1 MNRPTDSYLSDYIN
15 SFYFLTETSTTIGY
29 GDNTVTIN
37 SSIPVN
43 TPPNESQY
51 LFGTLLILFGL
62 IFFGYISRLV
72 VMTYLLWFQNE
83 KASLDQKED
92 LSDWIAARN
101 RKIAGGMPYNYE
113 RKINEHITFI
123 YLQDV
128 ASCVNET
135 AYLDQISNGIKFS
148 VLKSATFKLISSFE
162 FLHFLPLPIAI
173 DIVTQSVPQNF
184 ISGEIIIKKGEKSKG
199 VYFILSGQVGV
210 MQIENECPVRR
221 LAVCEFPDN
230 FGEFGL
236 IELTSS
242 FEYQALKPT
251 ICLFVEIEKILD
263 LLKFIPPATMGF
275 ILKVIRHNHITNQ
288 SGVLKE
294 NSKILLNQDSCK
306 VKKIIKKSKDL
317 PQNNGNLKENFN
329 KEAFFPLSRSHTG
342 VTKIPKG
349 DTRKLDYRT
358 PEENPDGNILTTE
371 EDKDE
376 PGSPGQNIPDLFSG
390 NENVPT
396 QPNAQPENQSN
407 PLQAPSASTKPQAS
421 GPHFPIGVHPKERS
435 PIAERE
441 GIEPE
446 AEIQDLMIAV
456 IEGDGLG
463 QEKIT
468 NLTAIEEIVLKTDL
482 NEVQDVLEDSK
493 LIERTSAL
501 LPFESVVDYEL
512 PISSQLES
520 IEVRLEV

>member
-1 MNRPTDSYLSDYIN
+1 MIFNFLSCMWLSIMNRPTDSYLSDYIN

-210 MQIENECPVRR
+210 MQ
-221 LAVCEFPDN
+221 AVW
-230 FGEFGL
+230 
-236 IELTSS
+236 ISAAS
-242 FEYQALKPT
+242 A
-251 ICLFVEIEKILD
+251 
-263 LLKFIPPATMGF
+263 
-275 ILKVIRHNHITNQ
+275 R
-288 SGVLKE
+288 
-294 NSKILLNQDSCK
+294 
-306 VKKIIKKSKDL
+306 
-317 PQNNGNLKENFN
+317 
-329 KEAFFPLSRSHTG
+329 TG
-342 VTKIPKG
+342 WPS
-349 DTRKLDYRT
+349 
-358 PEENPDGNILTTE
+358 
-371 EDKDE
+371 
-376 PGSPGQNIPDLFSG
+376 SPGDCS
-390 NENVPT
+390 PT
-396 QPNAQPENQSN
+396 RRWRYG
-407 PLQAPSASTKPQAS
+407 ST
-421 GPHFPIGVHPKERS
+421 VMS
-435 PIAERE
+435 PR
-441 GIEPE
+441 PTW
-446 AEIQDLMIAV
+446 L
-456 IEGDGLG
+456 
-463 QEKIT
+463 
-468 NLTAIEEIVLKTDL
+468 NWRTA
-482 NEVQDVLEDSK
+482 
-493 LIERTSAL
+493 SAL
-501 LPFESVVDYEL
+501 H
-512 PISSQLES
+512 
-520 IEVRLEV
+520 R